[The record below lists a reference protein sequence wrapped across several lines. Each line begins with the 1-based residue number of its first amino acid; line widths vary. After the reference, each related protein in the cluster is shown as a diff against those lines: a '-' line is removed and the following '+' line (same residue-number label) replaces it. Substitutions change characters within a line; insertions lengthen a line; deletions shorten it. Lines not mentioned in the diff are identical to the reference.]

1 MSFCAA
7 MRSSASAPPI
17 SGENSEQIGTTANT
31 APTQP
36 SSPSALRT
44 LVSEGTQK
52 PGAMPWKNESAQSR
66 ANTPLASTRFTT
78 RHT

>member
-17 SGENSEQIGTTANT
+17 SGENSEQIGATANT
-31 APTQP
+31 AATQP

-52 PGAMPWKNESAQSR
+52 PGAIPWKNESTQSR
-66 ANTPLASTRFTT
+66 VNTPFDSTLAATR
-78 RHT
+78 RA